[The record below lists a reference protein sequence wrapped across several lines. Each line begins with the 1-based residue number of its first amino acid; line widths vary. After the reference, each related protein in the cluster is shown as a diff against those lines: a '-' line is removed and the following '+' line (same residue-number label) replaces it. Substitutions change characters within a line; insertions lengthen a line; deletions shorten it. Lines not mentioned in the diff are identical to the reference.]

1 MDIIKGY
8 SISVELKQKLF
19 AFLDIQLEF
28 VLQVSHFKF
37 VSSRLDLAG
46 SVSWDSFRDCCIIN
60 VFPVGDVHKLQI
72 VYHENKQ
79 PRSQLCTLWDATR
92 DITPLRNTVPCKFH
106 ALFPTTQKAN
116 KPIYDINWD
125 GQLANFVDQD

>member
-1 MDIIKGY
+1 M
-8 SISVELKQKLF
+8 ELKQKLF

-28 VLQVSHFKF
+28 VLPVPHF
-37 VSSRLDLAG
+37 R
-46 SVSWDSFRDCCIIN
+46 DSFRDCCVIN
-60 VFPVGDVHKLQI
+60 VFPVCDVHKLQI
-72 VYHENKQ
+72 VCHENKQ
-79 PRSQLCTLWDATR
+79 PRPQLSALWDTTR

-125 GQLANFVDQD
+125 GQLTNFIDQD